1 MMKTTIKNLIAAGVL
16 IAAAGTASAQNLQ
29 GWSVFG
35 GASNIGPK
43 VSSGNLGAPSLPGTK
58 IDIDDAT
65 QVSGGFSY
73 DINDTLRVTF
83 AVLALPFEHDIV
95 GDGAIK
101 GVGKIGSI
109 KQLPPTVLLQYKF
122 LDPKAQFRPY
132 AGAGL
137 SYAYFFDEE
146 GSATLTALTNPG
158 GPPTTLSAK
167 SKIAPSLQL
176 GGQFAINDKWFV
188 DANVMKTW
196 LKTTATLST
205 GQKIDTKLDPLS
217 VSLWVGYRF

>member
-1 MMKTTIKNLIAAGVL
+1 MKTTIKALVL
-16 IAAAGTASAQNLQ
+16 IGLLAFGGGASAQNLQ

-35 GASNIGPK
+35 GVSNIGPK
-43 VSSGNLGAPSLPGTK
+43 VSSGNLGAPSLPNTK

-65 QVSGGFSY
+65 QLSGGFAY
-73 DINDTLRVTF
+73 DLNDTWRISF

-101 GVGKIGSI
+101 GVGKIGSV

-122 LDPKAQFRPY
+122 LSPQSQLRPY

-158 GPPTTLSAK
+158 GLPTTLQTK
-167 SKIAPSLQL
+167 SKLAPTLQL
-176 GGQFAINDKWFV
+176 GAQYAINSKWFV
-188 DANVMKTW
+188 DVNAMKTW

-205 GQKIDTKLDPLS
+205 GQKIDAKLDPLS
-217 VSLWVGYRF
+217 FDIWIGYRF

>member
-1 MMKTTIKNLIAAGVL
+1 MKTILKTVAACGL
-16 IAAAGTASAQNLQ
+16 LASVWSAHAQNLQ

-35 GASNIGPK
+35 GVSNIGPK
-43 VSSGNLGAPSLPGTK
+43 VSSGNLGAPSLPNTK

-73 DINDTLRVTF
+73 DINDTWRVTF

-95 GDGAIK
+95 GDGAIN
-101 GVGKIGSI
+101 GVGKIGSV

-122 LDPKAQFRPY
+122 LDAASPFRPY
-132 AGAGL
+132 AGAGV
-137 SYAYFFDEE
+137 SYAYFFGEE

-167 SKIAPSLQL
+167 SKLAPSLQL
-176 GGQFAINDKWFV
+176 GGQYAINSKWFV
-188 DANVMKTW
+188 DVNVMKTW

-217 VSLWVGYRF
+217 VDLWVGYRF

>member
-1 MMKTTIKNLIAAGVL
+1 MKTILKSLVTVLVFAATG
-16 IAAAGTASAQNLQ
+16 AAHAQNLQ
-29 GWSVFG
+29 GWSIFG

-43 VSSGNLGAPSLPGTK
+43 VSSGNLSPPSLQGTK
-58 IDIDDAT
+58 IDVEDAT

-73 DINDTLRVTF
+73 DLNDTLRVTF

-101 GVGKIGSI
+101 GVGKIASV

-122 LDPKAQFRPY
+122 LDAKSQFHPY
-132 AGAGL
+132 AGAGIT
-137 SYAYFFDEE
+137 YAYFFDEE

-167 SKIAPSLQL
+167 SKLAPTLQL
-176 GGQFAINDKWFV
+176 GGQYAINDKWFV

-196 LKTTATLST
+196 VKTTSTLST
-205 GQKIDTKLDPLS
+205 GQKVDTKLDPLS
-217 VSLWVGYRF
+217 LNLWVGYRF

>member
-1 MMKTTIKNLIAAGVL
+1 MKNVMNAVL
-16 IAAAGTASAQNLQ
+16 IGMTALATGSANAQSLQ

-35 GASNIGPK
+35 GVSNIGPK
-43 VSSGNLGAPSLPGTK
+43 VSSGNLSAPSLPGTK
-58 IDIDDAT
+58 IDIEDAT

-73 DINDTLRVTF
+73 DLSDTLRVTF
-83 AVLALPFEHDIV
+83 AVLALPFEHDVV

-101 GVGKIGSI
+101 GVGKIGSV

-122 LDPKAQFRPY
+122 LDAQSQFRPY

-137 SYAYFFDEE
+137 TYAYFFDEE
-146 GSATLTALTNPG
+146 GSAALTALTNPG
-158 GPPTTLSAK
+158 RAPTTLSAK
-167 SKIAPSLQL
+167 SKLAPSLQL
-176 GGQFAINDKWFV
+176 GGQFAINSKWFV

-217 VSLWVGYRF
+217 VNLWVGYRF